1 MLRYPCCDKVA
12 AETVA
17 AIFCIGDNAVVSYRA
32 VFRCRPLLWCLCI
45 CGVLLFHDVLFSHF
59 ACMLKVKKLLTEMYA
74 TTRAA
79 FTKSMLKTDRAVL
92 LPIVYLNVDIRQS

>member
-1 MLRYPCCDKVA
+1 MQPTRGYGIED
-12 AETVA
+12 AED
-17 AIFCIGDNAVVSYRA
+17 GE
-32 VFRCRPLLWCLCI
+32 
-45 CGVLLFHDVLFSHF
+45 
-59 ACMLKVKKLLTEMYA
+59 KVKKLLTEMYA